1 MTDLETNLA
10 PPSPLSRLLSD
21 ALAATVST
29 EQALAGRKAL
39 PAVLAHAANV
49 AKLDAFIRQERLP
62 VKLTYRFAGLDYQ
75 LARHAV
81 WVAETVNTHRTQWPG
96 IEQLGPSKI
105 LLVREAERRF
115 AREGQPLDFVS
126 LLEALESGVPRSE
139 VRRRFLP
146 SAPKDPVMA
155 VLSHM
160 HAGRVEQARRTLAG
174 LSAHDTAALVA
185 TLESTMALME
195 RTGGRTTSA
204 STPTRDAEPSS
215 ITDALLRLAGGG
227 DE

>member
-1 MTDLETNLA
+1 MLA
-10 PPSPLSRLLSD
+10 PPNPLGRLPSD

-29 EQALAGRKAL
+29 ERALAGRQAL
-39 PAVLAHAANV
+39 PAVLAHATNV
-49 AKLDAFIRQERLP
+49 AKLDAFIRQEQLP

-81 WVAETVNTHRTQWPG
+81 WVAETVNTHRTRWPG
-96 IEQLGPSKI
+96 IERLGPSKI

-155 VLSHM
+155 VLNHV
-160 HAGRVEQARRTLAG
+160 HAGRIEQARRALGG
-174 LSAHDTAALVA
+174 LSAPDASALAATVDR
-185 TLESTMALME
+185 TMALIE
-195 RTGGRTTSA
+195 RTGARVTSS
-204 STPTRDAEPSS
+204 STPSRDTEVPPSS
-215 ITDALLRLAGGG
+215 IADALLRLAGGA